1 MSQSDAYDE
10 AAVARAAT
18 VIANSPLVESPKLP
32 PISWEGLARAVLD
45 AALAGAPPTTKPN
58 SNARPPISPSGGNG
72 RPSHTTPQP
81 SSDAEALKHDLSRA
95 ISNHAADLSQPS
107 GEPWDRL
114 AYRQSFR
121 AQGSQ
126 PSSEAR
132 AVALLRAALAYIPEE
147 TITHNEQLLEARS
160 YIATLPPNGDKESR

>member
-1 MSQSDAYDE
+1 MTEDLARRFERYAESAQRG
-10 AAVARAAT
+10 AAGDDPKWAEGRAAAYRRCAKD
-18 VIANSPLVESPKLP
+18 VREAIA
-32 PISWEGLARAVLD
+32 AT
-45 AALAGAPPTTKPN
+45 PPTTKPN